1 MKSICYGQVYH
12 GNKASLQMNAQKY
25 RPKPAT
31 TNAVFRMSSANV
43 NAATLAKVGSV
54 IWEVDAESGKLLRGK
69 PKPLAVLTMFG
80 ACLAQDYNIFPKR
93 SEG

>member
-1 MKSICYGQVYH
+1 
-12 GNKASLQMNAQKY
+12 MNAQTY
-25 RPKPAT
+25 RPKPT
-31 TNAVFRMSSANV
+31 TANAVFRMSSANV

-69 PKPLAVLTMFG
+69 PLAVLTMFG